1 MNVDKIRNLTDIE
14 LAHQQR
20 DMADQ
25 LFKMKFQLKMGQT
38 ESLKKIR
45 ELKKDIA
52 RVQTVL
58 RQKELAGG
66 NGAAASASN
75 PVKKT
80 VTAKKAASKMAK
92 TIVVEVRRQKA
103 HPFYKRVVARSKKFY
118 AHDEDGTA
126 HLGDF
131 VKLEETRPLSK
142 LKRWQLKEIV
152 RRAAQIAPVEAKPAS

>member
-1 MNVDKIRNLTDIE
+1 MNVDKIRNLTDVE

-80 VTAKKAASKMAK
+80 VTTKKAATK
-92 TIVVEVRRQKA
+92 KA
-103 HPFYKRVVARSKKFY
+103 ATEKK
-118 AHDEDGTA
+118 
-126 HLGDF
+126 
-131 VKLEETRPLSK
+131 
-142 LKRWQLKEIV
+142 
-152 RRAAQIAPVEAKPAS
+152 

>member
-66 NGAAASASN
+66 NGAGASATN
-75 PVKKT
+75 PVKVSTPVKKA
-80 VTAKKAASKMAK
+80 VTAKKAASK
-92 TIVVEVRRQKA
+92 KA
-103 HPFYKRVVARSKKFY
+103 ATEKK
-118 AHDEDGTA
+118 
-126 HLGDF
+126 
-131 VKLEETRPLSK
+131 
-142 LKRWQLKEIV
+142 
-152 RRAAQIAPVEAKPAS
+152 

>member
-25 LFKMKFQLKMGQT
+25 LFKMKFQMKMGQT

-66 NGAAASASN
+66 NGAGARAGN
-75 PVKKT
+75 PVKASKPAKAAKPVKKA
-80 VTAKKAASKMAK
+80 VTAKKAASKQAA
-92 TIVVEVRRQKA
+92 TE
-103 HPFYKRVVARSKKFY
+103 KK
-118 AHDEDGTA
+118 
-126 HLGDF
+126 
-131 VKLEETRPLSK
+131 
-142 LKRWQLKEIV
+142 
-152 RRAAQIAPVEAKPAS
+152 

>member
-20 DMADQ
+20 DLSDQ

-66 NGAAASASN
+66 NGARASAGN
-75 PVKKT
+75 PVRAKASAPVKT
-80 VTAKKAASKMAK
+80 VTAKKAARK
-92 TIVVEVRRQKA
+92 KA
-103 HPFYKRVVARSKKFY
+103 ATEKK
-118 AHDEDGTA
+118 
-126 HLGDF
+126 
-131 VKLEETRPLSK
+131 
-142 LKRWQLKEIV
+142 
-152 RRAAQIAPVEAKPAS
+152 

>member
-1 MNVDKIRNLTDIE
+1 MNIDKIRNLTDIE

-58 RQKELAGG
+58 RQKEIAGS
-66 NGAAASASN
+66 NGSAISA
-75 PVKKT
+75 PVKET
-80 VTAKKAASKMAK
+80 VTAKKAASK
-92 TIVVEVRRQKA
+92 KA
-103 HPFYKRVVARSKKFY
+103 ATEKK
-118 AHDEDGTA
+118 
-126 HLGDF
+126 
-131 VKLEETRPLSK
+131 
-142 LKRWQLKEIV
+142 
-152 RRAAQIAPVEAKPAS
+152 